1 MTTMKQTEEIRAKAM
16 RERLK
21 AMVQNE
27 IEKLPERLEALEPK
41 DRVQVL
47 FKLMPYVFPKVE
59 TVHFKEGESIDS
71 DDWT

>member
-1 MTTMKQTEEIRAKAM
+1 MNAMKQTEETRAKAM

-21 AMVQNE
+21 ALVQNE
-27 IEKLPERLEALEPK
+27 IDRLPEHLEALEPK

-59 TVHFKEGESIDS
+59 TVHFKEGEPLSFD
-71 DDWT
+71 

>member
-1 MTTMKQTEEIRAKAM
+1 MMEQTDQVRTKAM

-21 AMVQNE
+21 ATVQNE
-27 IEKLPERLEALEPK
+27 IDKLPERLEALEPK

-59 TVHFKEGESIDS
+59 TVHFTEGEPLSFD
-71 DDWT
+71 